1 MVRLFHFRLVPVR
14 ARGETIVPGLRIL
27 LGRNAT
33 KGADVTLQVR
43 VIDSLKEVAAAAWD
57 ACAGW
62 AAADGENPFV
72 SHAFLSALED
82 SGSVGG
88 RTGWLPQYLLI
99 EDDAGQVLA
108 ACPLYV
114 KNHSYGEYVFDHG
127 WAEAYQRAGG
137 RYYPKLQIAVPFS
150 PVPGPRLLVR
160 PGPDAAETRAALIE
174 TLIGTTRRSKL
185 SSLHVTFCTAEEAIA
200 LQEQGF
206 LHRIGLQYH
215 WHNQGYGSFDDFLAA
230 LNSRKRKAIRKERT
244 TTAAYGLTIRQL
256 SGSEITKAHWD
267 AFFDFYMDTGNRK
280 WGSPYLTRKFFD
292 LLGDR
297 LAAHVVLMVA
307 EKDGEPV
314 AGALNLRGR
323 DALFGRNWGCL
334 EEYRFLH
341 FELCYYQAID
351 YAIAHG
357 LTRVEA
363 GAQGEHKIQRGYLPV
378 EIHSAHWIADPSF
391 RDAVAEF
398 LTRETRVLQHEKA
411 ELTAAGP
418 FRQSNE

>member
-1 MVRLFHFRLVPVR
+1 M
-14 ARGETIVPGLRIL
+14 A
-27 LGRNAT
+27 
-33 KGADVTLQVR
+33 LQVR
-43 VIDSLKEVAAAAWD
+43 VIDSLSEVEAADWD

-62 AAADGENPFV
+62 DNQQGENPFV
-72 SHAFLSALED
+72 SHAFLSTLED
-82 SGSVGG
+82 SRSVGS
-88 RTGWLPQYLLI
+88 RTGWLPQHLLI
-99 EDDAGQVLA
+99 EDAAGDLVA

-114 KNHSYGEYVFDHG
+114 KTHSYGEYVFDHG
-127 WAEAYQRAGG
+127 WAEAFERAGG

-150 PVPGPRLLVR
+150 PVPGPRLLIR
-160 PGPDAAETRAALIE
+160 PGADAAANRAALIE
-174 TLIGTTRRSKL
+174 TLIATTRSSKL
-185 SSLHVTFCTAEEAIA
+185 SSLHVTFCSAEEAAA
-200 LQEQGF
+200 LQEAGF

-230 LNSRKRKAIRKERT
+230 LNSRKRKAIRKERA
-244 TTAAYGLTIRQL
+244 TTADYGLTIRQL
-256 SGSEITKAHWD
+256 SGPEITKHHWD
-267 AFFDFYMDTGNRK
+267 AFFAFYMDTGSRK

-292 LLGDR
+292 LLGAR
-297 LAAHVVLMVA
+297 LADQVVLMVA

-351 YAIAHG
+351 YAITHG
-357 LTRVEA
+357 LIRVEA

-378 EIHSAHWIADPSF
+378 EIHSAHWIAERNF

-398 LTRETRVLQHEKA
+398 LNRETRVLQHEKA
-411 ELTAAGP
+411 ELAAQGP
-418 FRQSNE
+418 FRQADQ